1 MKRFWKENKILM
13 ILGIILLLCL
23 IAILCVVLK
32 YFIGSR
38 NSKYGNRFDNMKVHI
53 TEKEQDTYVKST
65 EENANVEKVSLRVS
79 NKTLYITLTYKDDV
93 KLDDAKKIVEDSLA
107 LFTDDVKTTY
117 DINFTIAIGDY
128 RIMGAKNATGNGLLW
143 NNNTPVESN

>member
-23 IAILCVVLK
+23 IAILFVVLK